1 MENTDISI
9 LKNVVINN
17 KLNISIPYNS
27 SANSPFLVFQSN
39 PKQYP
44 MLIHSISL
52 NYDISNTATNYVF
65 YVEIDG
71 ITIDNNN
78 YQQLSLN
85 AQVFDFVPT
94 GKAFKVPA
102 GSLITIHAYNN
113 GGATANG
120 SISISIVEEIIN

>member
-1 MENTDISI
+1 MDNTDISI

-52 NYDISNTATNYVF
+52 NYDISNTAKS
-65 YVEIDG
+65 ED
-71 ITIDNNN
+71 
-78 YQQLSLN
+78 
-85 AQVFDFVPT
+85 
-94 GKAFKVPA
+94 KVI
-102 GSLITIHAYNN
+102 LEVIVKLLL
-113 GGATANG
+113 
-120 SISISIVEEIIN
+120 VEEGNTLW